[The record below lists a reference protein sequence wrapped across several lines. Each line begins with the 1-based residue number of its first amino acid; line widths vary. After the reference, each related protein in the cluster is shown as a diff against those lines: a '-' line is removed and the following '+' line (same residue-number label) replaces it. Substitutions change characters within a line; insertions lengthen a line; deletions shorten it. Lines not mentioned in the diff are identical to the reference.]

1 MNQLPTSPVPELTL
15 TSVWFSVAHGS
26 AQAGLNP
33 KRTLSSVA
41 QEWSSVLRATTELD
55 RARIG
60 PCSTPTTSY
69 LTDPCQFAIHHTL
82 PHSHTCS
89 HSHSHSHNLTLTPC
103 SLTLTISHSH
113 PALSLSQSHCFS
125 HNLALSLSHTH
136 TPHSL
141 NPPHI

>member
-103 SLTLTISHSH
+103 SLTLTISLFFSQSRTLTLSHSH
-113 PALSLSQSHCFS
+113 TALTQPTTHMTPM
-125 HNLALSLSHTH
+125 HTK
-136 TPHSL
+136 
-141 NPPHI
+141 N